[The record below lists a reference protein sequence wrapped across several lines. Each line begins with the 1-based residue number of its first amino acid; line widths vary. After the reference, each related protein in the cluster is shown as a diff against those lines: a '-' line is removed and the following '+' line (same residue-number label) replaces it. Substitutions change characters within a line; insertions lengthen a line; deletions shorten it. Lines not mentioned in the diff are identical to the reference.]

1 VKIYL
6 DILQTPGV
14 ARVVASQL
22 LARFPFG
29 MLSIAYLVF
38 VEQNYHSYAIAGLA
52 LGAASLGQAIAGPL
66 TSRLLGRFGIR
77 RVISITVVLVSLTNI
92 AIVVL
97 VPPVWL
103 LLTLCLAEGISTPPV
118 QPAVRTIY
126 PKMVPASKLTP
137 LFSLDASAQEIIWV
151 LGPVIAAVLA
161 IQVSPVV
168 AILAAVAFYVGGG
181 IWFVTSPIVG
191 RVAIPP
197 SRRRLGSVLR
207 NRAVIVSTTVGL
219 LLVGAFG
226 AVEAGIVS
234 IFGDGSASAGIVLAI
249 FSLSSLIGGLVMGH
263 RALSPWS
270 LAARMTIV
278 AVGMMILPLSVDF
291 WWLCAVL
298 FVAGLGVAPALTALF
313 ASVSG
318 TVKFSDTAEAFGWL
332 GTGQLIGVAGGTAV
346 AGFCIDLYG
355 SQAALLVA
363 GLLALAGTIAA
374 AIGHYW
380 LPDQRGGDANPMADT
395 EPVRVIG

>member
-1 VKIYL
+1 MKTYL
-6 DILQTPGV
+6 DILRVPGV

-29 MLSIAYLVF
+29 MLTIAYLVF

-77 RVISITVVLVSLTNI
+77 RVISVTVVLVSLANI

-103 LLTLCLAEGISTPPV
+103 LITLAFAEGIFTPPV

-151 LGPVIAAVLA
+151 VGPVLAAVLA

-168 AILAAVAFYVGGG
+168 AVLAAVAFYVGGG
-181 IWFVTSPIVG
+181 LWFVTSPIVG

-207 NRAVIVSTTVGL
+207 NRAVIVSTVVGL
-219 LLVGAFG
+219 LLVASFG

-234 IFGDGSASAGIVLAI
+234 VFGDGSASAGIVLAV
-249 FSLSSLIGGLVMGH
+249 FSLASLVGGLIMGH

-278 AVGMMILPLSVDF
+278 AVGMMVLPLSVNF

-332 GTGQLIGVAGGTAV
+332 GTGQLIGVAGGSAI
-346 AGFCIDLYG
+346 AGICIDNLG
-355 SQAALLVA
+355 SQSALLVA
-363 GLLALAGTIAA
+363 GLFAVAGTIAA
-374 AIGHYW
+374 YIGSRW
-380 LPDQRGGDANPMADT
+380 MPDLRSGNVSPIADT
-395 EPVRVIG
+395 DAVEVVS